1 MRRLAAALASAFAI
15 LGAAPAGAGVTQ
27 CWIDNGAVIVPA
39 AFGDIA
45 GDFIFDLSAPQS
57 QLHVDR
63 ALEDGIVT
71 PSASATLRLAGERI
85 PATLTVANLDARTL
99 GFPSTLNGLI
109 GADVLAGYVVELRFS
124 PCRIALWRRSPPRWR
139 AAASLPI
146 QIIGGVPTVRASI
159 TDGRV
164 GLEGAFAIDTGALG
178 VRVSDGAARLSRT
191 PKGVDP
197 ASRERPPARL
207 AALGLGGEVLRGVP
221 AGIEPDTPTGQLGGI
236 GDAVWSRYALR
247 LDLRRGVLELAP
259 AAAPRPVSGLRRAR
273 SAGS

>member
-15 LGAAPAGAGVTQ
+15 LGAPPAGAGVTQ
-27 CWIDNGAVIVPA
+27 CWIDNGAVIAPA

-57 QLHVDR
+57 QLHLDR

-71 PSASATLRLAGERI
+71 PSAAGTLRLAGERI

-99 GFPSTLNGLI
+99 GFPTTLNGLI

-124 PCRIALWRRSPPRWR
+124 PCRLTLWRRRPPRWR
-139 AAASLPI
+139 AAARLPVRM
-146 QIIGGVPTVRASI
+146 IGGVPTVRASI

-178 VRVSDGAARLSRT
+178 LRVSDAVGSLSRT

-197 ASRERPPARL
+197 ASRDRPPAHL
-207 AALGLGGEVLRGVP
+207 AALGLDGEVLRSVP
-221 AGIEPDTPTGQLGGI
+221 AGIEPKAPAGLLGGV
-236 GDAVWSRYALR
+236 GEAVWSRYALR

-259 AAAPRPVSGLRRAR
+259 PAAPKPVSGRRRAR